1 MKHKENLTA
10 NENTNEKLLSALKDR
25 NDVIDSINQYT
36 NYDDEQLLK
45 LKKFNN
51 LTQFEKDLLYLCSIH
66 KVIEV
71 AKLYGCSRQ
80 YIYKLLNKIK
90 LKLQ

>member
-1 MKHKENLTA
+1 MKQHTENLTA
-10 NENTNEKLLSALKDR
+10 NEKLITALKDR
-25 NDVIDSINQYT
+25 NSVIDSINQYT

-71 AKLYGCSRQ
+71 AKLYDCSRQ
-80 YIYKLLNKIK
+80 YIYKLLNKIQKK
-90 LKLQ
+90 L

>member
-1 MKHKENLTA
+1 MKQHTENLTA
-10 NENTNEKLLSALKDR
+10 NEKLISALSDR
-25 NDVIDSINQYT
+25 NSVIDSINQYT

-71 AKLYGCSRQ
+71 AKLYECSRQ
-80 YIYKLLNKIK
+80 YIYKLLHKIQKK
-90 LKLQ
+90 L

>member
-1 MKHKENLTA
+1 MKQHTENLTA
-10 NENTNEKLLSALKDR
+10 NEKLITALKDR
-25 NDVIDSINQYT
+25 NSVIDSINQYT

-71 AKLYGCSRQ
+71 AKLYDCSRQ

-90 LKLQ
+90 KKL

>member
-1 MKHKENLTA
+1 MKQKENLTA
-10 NENTNEKLLSALKDR
+10 NQKLLSALSDR

-80 YIYKLLNKIK
+80 YIYKLLNKIQ

>member
-1 MKHKENLTA
+1 MKQKENLTA
-10 NENTNEKLLSALKDR
+10 NQKLLSALKDR

-80 YIYKLLNKIK
+80 YIYKLLNKIQ

>member
-1 MKHKENLTA
+1 MMQKENLTA
-10 NENTNEKLLSALKDR
+10 NQKLLSALSDR
-25 NDVIDSINQYT
+25 NDVIESINQYT

-71 AKLYGCSRQ
+71 AKLYDCSRQ
-80 YIYKLLNKIK
+80 YIYKLLNKIQ

>member
-1 MKHKENLTA
+1 MKQHTENLTA
-10 NENTNEKLLSALKDR
+10 NEKLLSALKDR
-25 NDVIDSINQYT
+25 NDVIDSINQYS

-51 LTQFEKDLLYLCSIH
+51 LTQFEKDLLYLCSIY

-71 AKLYGCSRQ
+71 AKLYECSRQ
-80 YIYKLLNKIK
+80 YIYKLLHKIQNK
-90 LKLQ
+90 L

>member
-1 MKHKENLTA
+1 MKQKENLTA
-10 NENTNEKLLSALKDR
+10 NEKLLSALKDR
-25 NDVIDSINQYT
+25 NDVIDSINQSS

-71 AKLYGCSRQ
+71 AKLYDCSRQ
-80 YIYKLLNKIK
+80 YIYKLLNKIQ

>member
-1 MKHKENLTA
+1 MKQKENLTA
-10 NENTNEKLLSALKDR
+10 NEKLLSALSDR

>member
-1 MKHKENLTA
+1 MKQKENLTA
-10 NENTNEKLLSALKDR
+10 NQKLLSALKDR

-71 AKLYGCSRQ
+71 AKLYDCSRQ
-80 YIYKLLNKIK
+80 YIYKLLNKIQ

>member
-1 MKHKENLTA
+1 MKQHTENLTA
-10 NENTNEKLLSALKDR
+10 NEKLITALKDR
-25 NDVIDSINQYT
+25 NSVIDSINNYT

-71 AKLYGCSRQ
+71 AKLYDCSRQ
-80 YIYKLLNKIK
+80 YIYKLLNKIQKK
-90 LKLQ
+90 L

>member
-1 MKHKENLTA
+1 MKQKENLTA
-10 NENTNEKLLSALKDR
+10 NEKLLSALSDR
-25 NDVIDSINQYT
+25 NDVIDSINQYS

-80 YIYKLLNKIK
+80 YIYKLLNKIQ

>member
-1 MKHKENLTA
+1 MKQKENLTA
-10 NENTNEKLLSALKDR
+10 NQKLLSALSER

-80 YIYKLLNKIK
+80 YIYKLLNKIQ

>member
-1 MKHKENLTA
+1 MKQHTENLTA
-10 NENTNEKLLSALKDR
+10 NEKLITALKDR
-25 NDVIDSINQYT
+25 NSVIDSINQYT

-45 LKKFNN
+45 LNKFNN

-71 AKLYGCSRQ
+71 AKLYDCSRQ
-80 YIYKLLNKIK
+80 YIYKLLNKIQKK
-90 LKLQ
+90 L

>member
-1 MKHKENLTA
+1 MKQKENLTA
-10 NENTNEKLLSALKDR
+10 NQKLLSALSDR
-25 NDVIDSINQYT
+25 NDVIDSINQYS

-80 YIYKLLNKIK
+80 YIYKLLNKIQ

>member
-1 MKHKENLTA
+1 MKQKENLTA
-10 NENTNEKLLSALKDR
+10 NQKLLSALSDR
-25 NDVIDSINQYT
+25 NDVIDSINQYN

-80 YIYKLLNKIK
+80 YIYKLLNKIQ

>member
-1 MKHKENLTA
+1 MMQKENLTA
-10 NENTNEKLLSALKDR
+10 NQKLLSALSDR

-71 AKLYGCSRQ
+71 AKLYDCSRQ

>member
-1 MKHKENLTA
+1 MDKNKKWIMKQKENLTA
-10 NENTNEKLLSALKDR
+10 NEKLLSALKDR

-51 LTQFEKDLLYLCSIH
+51 LTQFEKGFAIL
-66 KVIEV
+66 V
-71 AKLYGCSRQ
+71 
-80 YIYKLLNKIK
+80 
-90 LKLQ
+90 

>member
-1 MKHKENLTA
+1 MKQIEKHNLTA
-10 NENTNEKLLSALKDR
+10 NDKLLSALKDS

-51 LTQFEKDLLYLCSIH
+51 LTQFEKDLLYLCSIY

-71 AKLYGCSRQ
+71 AL
-80 YIYKLLNKIK
+80 KIGIK
-90 LKLQ
+90 YLKAKRVLRFTSTCLSQ

>member
-1 MKHKENLTA
+1 MKQKENLKA
-10 NENTNEKLLSALKDR
+10 NQKLLSALSDR

-80 YIYKLLNKIK
+80 YIYKLLNKIQ

>member
-1 MKHKENLTA
+1 MKQKENLTA
-10 NENTNEKLLSALKDR
+10 NQKLLSALSDR

-51 LTQFEKDLLYLCSIH
+51 LLTQFEKDLLYLCSIH

-71 AKLYGCSRQ
+71 AKLYDCSRQ
-80 YIYKLLNKIK
+80 YIYKLLNKIQ

>member
-1 MKHKENLTA
+1 MKQKENLTA
-10 NENTNEKLLSALKDR
+10 NQKLLSALSDR

-51 LTQFEKDLLYLCSIH
+51 LTQFEKDLLYLCSIY

-80 YIYKLLNKIK
+80 YIYKLLNKIQ

>member
-1 MKHKENLTA
+1 MKQKENLTA
-10 NENTNEKLLSALKDR
+10 NQKLLSALSDR
-25 NDVIDSINQYT
+25 NDVIDSINKYT

-80 YIYKLLNKIK
+80 YIYKLLNKIQ

>member
-1 MKHKENLTA
+1 MKQHTENLTA
-10 NENTNEKLLSALKDR
+10 NEKLLTALKDR
-25 NDVIDSINQYT
+25 NSVIDSINQYT

-71 AKLYGCSRQ
+71 AKLYDCSRQ
-80 YIYKLLNKIK
+80 YIYKLLNKIQKK
-90 LKLQ
+90 L

>member
-1 MKHKENLTA
+1 MEIN
-10 NENTNEKLLSALKDR
+10 NEKLLTALSDR
-25 NDVIDSINQYT
+25 NDVIDSINQYA

-80 YIYKLLNKIK
+80 YIYKLLNKIQ

>member
-1 MKHKENLTA
+1 MKQKENLTA
-10 NENTNEKLLSALKDR
+10 NEKLLSALSDR

-80 YIYKLLNKIK
+80 YIYKLLNKIQ

>member
-1 MKHKENLTA
+1 MMQKENLTA
-10 NENTNEKLLSALKDR
+10 NQKLLSALKDR
-25 NDVIDSINQYT
+25 NDVIDSINQYD

-71 AKLYGCSRQ
+71 AKLYDCSRQ

>member
-1 MKHKENLTA
+1 MKQKENLTA
-10 NENTNEKLLSALKDR
+10 NENTNQKLLSALKDR
-25 NDVIDSINQYT
+25 NDVIDSINKYS

-71 AKLYGCSRQ
+71 AKLYECSRQ
-80 YIYKLLNKIK
+80 YIYKLLNKS
-90 LKLQ
+90 

>member
-1 MKHKENLTA
+1 MKQHTENLTA
-10 NENTNEKLLSALKDR
+10 NEKLLSALKDR
-25 NDVIDSINQYT
+25 NDVIDSINQSS

-51 LTQFEKDLLYLCSIH
+51 LTQFEKDLLYLCSIY

-71 AKLYGCSRQ
+71 AKLYECSRQ
-80 YIYKLLNKIK
+80 YIYKLLHKIQNK
-90 LKLQ
+90 L

>member
-1 MKHKENLTA
+1 MTA
-10 NENTNEKLLSALKDR
+10 NENTNQKLLSALKDR

-71 AKLYGCSRQ
+71 AKLYDCSRQ
-80 YIYKLLNKIK
+80 YIYKLLNKIQ